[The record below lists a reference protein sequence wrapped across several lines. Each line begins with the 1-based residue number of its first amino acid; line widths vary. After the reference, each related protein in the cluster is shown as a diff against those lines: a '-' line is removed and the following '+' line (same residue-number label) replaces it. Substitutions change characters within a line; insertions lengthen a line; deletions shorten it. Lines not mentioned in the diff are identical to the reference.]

1 MATLKLEIVT
11 PEGRAYSDDVAM
23 VVLPSIEGEI
33 GVYPAHVPLMT
44 QLSPGELRIVKDGKT
59 TEFVVGTG
67 FIEVTG
73 DGVSVLTDSAIGEEE
88 IDENATEEAIKRAQA
103 ALKDKNLSSDDTAE
117 VEASLARS
125 LSQIRFK
132 RRRKHTKCSAGRRLP
147 NSVIAC
153 AKRLGPHPLEK

>member
-44 QLSPGELRIVKDGKT
+44 QLLPGELRIVKDGKT
-59 TEFVVGTG
+59 TELVVGTG

-73 DGVSVLTDSAIGEEE
+73 DSVSVLTDSALGEEQ
-88 IDENATEEAIKRAQA
+88 IDENSTEEAIKRAQA
-103 ALKDKNLSSDDTAE
+103 ALKDKNLSADDTAE
-117 VEASLARS
+117 VEAALARS
-125 LSQIRFK
+125 MAQIRFK
-132 RRRKHTKCSAGRRLP
+132 RRRQH
-147 NSVIAC
+147 
-153 AKRLGPHPLEK
+153 

>member
-44 QLSPGELRIVKDGKT
+44 QLSPGELRILKDGKT
-59 TEFVVGTG
+59 TELVVGTG

-73 DGVSVLTDSAIGEEE
+73 DSVSVLTDSALGEEE

-125 LSQIRFK
+125 LAQIRFK
-132 RRRKHTKCSAGRRLP
+132 RRKQH
-147 NSVIAC
+147 
-153 AKRLGPHPLEK
+153 

>member
-11 PEGRAYSDDVAM
+11 PEGRAYSDDVVM

-44 QLSPGELRIVKDGKT
+44 QLSPGELRITKDGKT

-73 DGVSVLTDSAIGEEE
+73 DSVSVLTDSVLGEEE
-88 IDENATEEAIKRAQA
+88 IDEGATEEAIKRAQA
-103 ALKDKNLSSDDTAE
+103 ALKDKNLSSEDTAE

-125 LSQIRFK
+125 LAQIRFK
-132 RRRKHTKCSAGRRLP
+132 RRRQH
-147 NSVIAC
+147 
-153 AKRLGPHPLEK
+153 

>member
-73 DGVSVLTDSAIGEEE
+73 DSVSVLTDSALGEEE
-88 IDENATEEAIKRAQA
+88 IDENSTEEAIKRAQA
-103 ALKDKNLSSDDTAE
+103 ALRDKNLSSDDTAE

-125 LSQIRFK
+125 LAQIRFK
-132 RRRKHTKCSAGRRLP
+132 RRKQH
-147 NSVIAC
+147 
-153 AKRLGPHPLEK
+153 

>member
-33 GVYPAHVPLMT
+33 GIYPAHVSLMT

-67 FIEVTG
+67 LIEVTA
-73 DGVSVLTDSAIGEEE
+73 DSFSVLTDSALGEEE
-88 IDENATEEAIKRAQA
+88 IDENATEEAMKRAQA
-103 ALKDKNLSSDDTAE
+103 ALKDKNLSSDETAE

-125 LSQIRFK
+125 LCHIRVK
-132 RRRKHTKCSAGRRLP
+132 RRRQH
-147 NSVIAC
+147 
-153 AKRLGPHPLEK
+153 

>member
-44 QLSPGELRIVKDGKT
+44 QLSPGELRIIKDGKT

-67 FIEVTG
+67 FIEVTS
-73 DGVSVLTDSAIGEEE
+73 DSVSVLTDSALGEEE

-103 ALKDKNLSSDDTAE
+103 ALRDKSLSSDDTAE

-125 LSQIRFK
+125 LAQIRFK
-132 RRRKHTKCSAGRRLP
+132 RRRQH
-147 NSVIAC
+147 
-153 AKRLGPHPLEK
+153 

>member
-44 QLSPGELRIVKDGKT
+44 QLSPGELRITKDGKT

-73 DGVSVLTDSAIGEEE
+73 DSVSVLTDSALGEEE
-88 IDENATEEAIKRAQA
+88 IDENATEDAIKRAQA
-103 ALKDKNLSSDDTAE
+103 ALKDKNLSSEDTAE

-125 LSQIRFK
+125 LAQIRFK
-132 RRRKHTKCSAGRRLP
+132 RRRQH
-147 NSVIAC
+147 
-153 AKRLGPHPLEK
+153 

>member
-44 QLSPGELRIVKDGKT
+44 QLSPGELRITKDGKT

-73 DGVSVLTDSAIGEEE
+73 DSVSVLTDSALGEEE

-125 LSQIRFK
+125 LAQIRFK
-132 RRRKHTKCSAGRRLP
+132 RRRQH
-147 NSVIAC
+147 
-153 AKRLGPHPLEK
+153 

>member
-44 QLSPGELRIVKDGKT
+44 QLLPGELRIVKDGKT
-59 TEFVVGTG
+59 TELVVGTG
-67 FIEVTG
+67 FIEVTA
-73 DGVSVLTDSAIGEEE
+73 DSVSVLTDSALGEEQ
-88 IDENATEEAIKRAQA
+88 IDENSTEEAIKRAQT

-125 LSQIRFK
+125 LAQIRFK
-132 RRRKHTKCSAGRRLP
+132 RRRH
-147 NSVIAC
+147 
-153 AKRLGPHPLEK
+153 H

>member
-59 TEFVVGTG
+59 TEMVVGTG
-67 FIEVTG
+67 FIEVTA
-73 DGVSVLTDSAIGEEE
+73 DSVSVLTDSALEEE
-88 IDENATEEAIKRAQA
+88 KIDESAAEEAIRRAEA
-103 ALKDKNLSSDDTAE
+103 ALKDKTLSSDDTAE
-117 VEASLARS
+117 VEAALARS
-125 LSQIRFK
+125 MAQIRFK
-132 RRRKHTKCSAGRRLP
+132 RKRRGSGR
-147 NSVIAC
+147 
-153 AKRLGPHPLEK
+153 

>member
-44 QLSPGELRIVKDGKT
+44 QLSPGELRITKDGKT

-73 DGVSVLTDSAIGEEE
+73 DSVSVLTDSALGEEE

-103 ALKDKNLSSDDTAE
+103 ALKDKNLSSEDTAE

-125 LSQIRFK
+125 LAQIRFK
-132 RRRKHTKCSAGRRLP
+132 RRRH
-147 NSVIAC
+147 
-153 AKRLGPHPLEK
+153 H

>member
-44 QLSPGELRIVKDGKT
+44 QLSPGELRITKDGKT

-73 DGVSVLTDSAIGEEE
+73 DRVSVLTDSALGEEE
-88 IDENATEEAIKRAQA
+88 IDETTTEEAIKRAQA
-103 ALKDKNLSSDDTAE
+103 ALKDKNLSSDETAE

-125 LSQIRFK
+125 LAQIRFK
-132 RRRKHTKCSAGRRLP
+132 RRRQH
-147 NSVIAC
+147 
-153 AKRLGPHPLEK
+153 

>member
-59 TEFVVGTG
+59 KEFVVGTG
-67 FIEVTG
+67 FIEVTS
-73 DGVSVLTDSAIGEEE
+73 DSVSVLTDSALGEEQ
-88 IDENATEEAIKRAQA
+88 IDETSTEEAIKRAQA
-103 ALKDKNLSSDDTAE
+103 ALRDKNLSSDDTAE

-125 LSQIRFK
+125 LAQIRFK
-132 RRRKHTKCSAGRRLP
+132 RRKQH
-147 NSVIAC
+147 
-153 AKRLGPHPLEK
+153 

>member
-44 QLSPGELRIVKDGKT
+44 QLSPGELRIIKDGKT

-67 FIEVTG
+67 FIEVTS
-73 DGVSVLTDSAIGEEE
+73 DSVSVLTDSALGEEQ

-103 ALKDKNLSSDDTAE
+103 ALRDKNLSSDDTAE

-125 LSQIRFK
+125 LAQIRFK
-132 RRRKHTKCSAGRRLP
+132 RRRQH
-147 NSVIAC
+147 
-153 AKRLGPHPLEK
+153 